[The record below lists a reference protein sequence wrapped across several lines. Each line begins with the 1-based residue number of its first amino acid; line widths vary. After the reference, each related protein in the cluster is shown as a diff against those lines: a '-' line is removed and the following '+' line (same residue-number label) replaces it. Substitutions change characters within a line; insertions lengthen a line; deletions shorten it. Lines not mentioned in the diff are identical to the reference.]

1 MNSYAPTL
9 RFFLRTFFALEWPAA
24 ASFPGFDCPVD
35 GFHRPRLSAVRR
47 VGRSPPGYLRLLGDR
62 KYQFSSA
69 PLASYL
75 SAYAPCDQDQ
85 ITPRNTYA
93 KCKKTFVLS
102 RD

>member
-1 MNSYAPTL
+1 MNSNSPTL
-9 RFFLRTFFALEWPAA
+9 RSFLTPFFALEWPAAA

-62 KYQFSSA
+62 KYQVSSS
-69 PLASYL
+69 PLSSYL

-85 ITPRNTYA
+85 NT
-93 KCKKTFVLS
+93 T
-102 RD
+102 